1 MSRKQP
7 QEQLS
12 EAEQKY
18 RTLVEQ
24 IPGVVYVSPINDTTK
39 VAYISPQLQQLLGI
53 APEDW
58 NFGFFNSWLDYTHPD
73 DRDRL
78 WQAVNTTIATG
89 EPLRIEYRM
98 IRRDGR
104 IIWIR
109 NQANLV
115 FCGDGQTQLLQGLVF
130 DISDV
135 YDELCLRKQVQ
146 ESEELYRT
154 ILEDQTELIA
164 RGLPE
169 GTFTF
174 VNEAYC
180 RFFGLER
187 DKIIGQHYEPVVF
200 EEDRERVFSLVNSI
214 SLENPVITIENRVVA
229 CQGVRWTQWIVRGIF
244 DDQGAIVELQSV
256 GRDITDRKLVEQALS
271 ENEQKFRAI
280 FNQTIQFMG
289 LLQPNGIV
297 LEVNQTALD
306 FAGINREQVVGK
318 PYWEAKWWTIS
329 LNTQEELKTAIA
341 VAANGESIR
350 YEVDIVGR
358 DHQIITIDFSLR
370 PILDRARRVTL
381 LISEGRDISEYKAA
395 LRERHKA
402 EEALRS
408 SQDFLQKVANTV
420 PHILYL
426 FDLLQGTSIYLN
438 QKSVA
443 ILGYS
448 PEEFCN
454 ADPHWFMNCFHPDDR
469 HLCYNIA
476 NRFVNL
482 NDNEVLSTEYR
493 FRHKNGEWRWLNTRE
508 VVFARDANGTPTQ
521 ILGSVEDISTRKQA
535 EMMLRQQ
542 AEGERLITEVTQ
554 QIRQSLNLEEVL
566 NTTVNSI
573 RQCLG
578 SDSVAIYQLESD
590 GSGNFAA
597 ESVGDDY
604 PQRLELTMHP
614 FSLKQDFSD
623 YYQGLPKV
631 FHNIQESDFSAEVFE
646 FLQLYQVKAAIIVPI
661 LNEEHLWGLLIAHQ
675 CTAPRYWQAFE
686 VNLLRQLASQVAIA
700 IHQSVLY
707 QQVQAANEELQ
718 RLATLDGLTQIANR
732 RRFDQYLE
740 SEWQRLKGEQLSLS
754 LILLDVD
761 FFKLYND
768 TYGHL
773 GGDDCLRQLAS
784 ALKNIVKRPA
794 DLVARYGGEEFAVIL
809 PNTEIQGA
817 IYVAQTIGQ
826 AVRDLAIPHTQ
837 SRVCDRVTVSLG
849 VVSIVPNS
857 EISPPDLINAAD
869 KALYVAKQQGRD
881 RVHAVCV
888 VIPS

>member
-1 MSRKQP
+1 MSRKQTE
-7 QEQLS
+7 EQLS
-12 EAEQKY
+12 EVEQKY

-24 IPGVVYVSPINDTTK
+24 IPGVVYVSPINNTTK

-58 NFGFFNSWLDYTHPD
+58 NFGFFNSWLDYTHPN

-104 IIWIR
+104 IIWVR

-115 FCGDGQTQLLQGLVF
+115 FCADGQTQLLQGLVF

-146 ESEELYRT
+146 ESEARYRT

-164 RGLPE
+164 RGLPD
-169 GTFTF
+169 GTVTF
-174 VNEAYC
+174 VNEAFC
-180 RFFGLER
+180 RFFGLKREE
-187 DKIIGQHYEPVVF
+187 IIAQHYQPVVF

-214 SLENPVITIENRVVA
+214 SLENPVITIENRAIA
-229 CQGVRWTQWIVRGIF
+229 CEGVRWTQWIVQGIF
-244 DDQGAIVELQSV
+244 DEQGMLVELQSV
-256 GRDITDRKLVEQALS
+256 GRDITERKLVEQALS

-297 LEVNQTALD
+297 LEINQTALD
-306 FAGINREQVVGK
+306 FAGINREEVVGK
-318 PYWEAKWWTIS
+318 PFWEAKWWTIS
-329 LNTQEELKTAIA
+329 LNTQEQLKTAIIA
-341 VAANGESIR
+341 AANGESIR
-350 YEVDIVGR
+350 YEVEILGR
-358 DHQIITIDFSLR
+358 DAQAIAIDFSLR
-370 PILDRARRVTL
+370 PILDESGRITL
-381 LISEGRDISEYKAA
+381 LISEGRDITEYQAA
-395 LRERHKA
+395 LQERRKA

-426 FDLLQGTSIYLN
+426 FDLLKGTSVYLN
-438 QKSVA
+438 EKSATV
-443 ILGYS
+443 LGYS

-454 ADPHWFMNCFHPDDR
+454 ADPHWFINCFHPDDR
-469 HLCYNIA
+469 HLCYDIA

-508 VVFARDANGTPTQ
+508 VVFARDANGSPTQ
-521 ILGSVEDISTRKQA
+521 ILGSVEDISTRKEA
-535 EMMLRQQ
+535 EVMLRQQ
-542 AEGERLITEVTQ
+542 AEGERLI
-554 QIRQSLNLEEVL
+554 
-566 NTTVNSI
+566 
-573 RQCLG
+573 
-578 SDSVAIYQLESD
+578 
-590 GSGNFAA
+590 
-597 ESVGDDY
+597 
-604 PQRLELTMHP
+604 
-614 FSLKQDFSD
+614 
-623 YYQGLPKV
+623 
-631 FHNIQESDFSAEVFE
+631 
-646 FLQLYQVKAAIIVPI
+646 
-661 LNEEHLWGLLIAHQ
+661 
-675 CTAPRYWQAFE
+675 
-686 VNLLRQLASQVAIA
+686 
-700 IHQSVLY
+700 
-707 QQVQAANEELQ
+707 NEELQ

-732 RRFDQYLE
+732 RRFDEYLE
-740 SEWQRLKGEQLSLS
+740 SEWQRLKREQLSLS

-794 DLVARYGGEEFAVIL
+794 DLVARYGGEEFTIIL

-817 IYVAQTIGQ
+817 IYVAQTIRQ
-826 AVRDLAIPHTQ
+826 AVRDLAIPHAQ
-837 SRVCDRVTVSLG
+837 SRVCDHVTVSLG

-881 RVHAVCV
+881 QVHAVSV

>member
-7 QEQLS
+7 EEQLS
-12 EAEQKY
+12 EVEQKY

-24 IPGVVYVSPINDTTK
+24 IPGVVYVCPVNNTTK

-58 NFGFFNSWLDYTHPD
+58 NFGFFNSWLDYTHPN

-104 IIWIR
+104 IIWVR

-115 FCGDGQTQLLQGLVF
+115 FCADGQTQLLQGLVF

-146 ESEELYRT
+146 ESEARYRT

-164 RGLPE
+164 RGLPD
-169 GTFTF
+169 GTVTF
-174 VNEAYC
+174 VNEAFC
-180 RFFGLER
+180 RFFGLKREE
-187 DKIIGQHYEPVVF
+187 IIAQHYQPVVF

-214 SLENPVITIENRVVA
+214 SLENPVITIENRAIA
-229 CQGVRWTQWIVRGIF
+229 CEGVRWTQWIVQGIF
-244 DDQGAIVELQSV
+244 DEQGMLVELQSV
-256 GRDITDRKLVEQALS
+256 GRDITERKLVEQALS

-297 LEVNQTALD
+297 LEINQTALD
-306 FAGINREQVVGK
+306 FAGINREEVVGK
-318 PYWEAKWWTIS
+318 PFWEAKWWTIS
-329 LNTQEELKTAIA
+329 LNTQEQLKTAIA
-341 VAANGESIR
+341 SAANGESIR
-350 YEVDIVGR
+350 YEVEILGR
-358 DHQIITIDFSLR
+358 DAQAIAIDFSLR
-370 PILDRARRVTL
+370 PILDESGRITL
-381 LISEGRDISEYKAA
+381 LISEGRDITEYQAA
-395 LRERHKA
+395 LQERRKA

-426 FDLLQGTSIYLN
+426 FDLLKGTSVYLN
-438 QKSVA
+438 EKSATV
-443 ILGYS
+443 LGYS

-454 ADPHWFMNCFHPDDR
+454 ADPHWFINCFHPDDR
-469 HLCYNIA
+469 HLCYDIA

-508 VVFARDANGTPTQ
+508 VVFARDANGSPTQ
-521 ILGSVEDISTRKQA
+521 ILGSVEDINTRKEA
-535 EMMLRQQ
+535 EVMLRQQ
-542 AEGERLITEVTQ
+542 AEGERLI
-554 QIRQSLNLEEVL
+554 
-566 NTTVNSI
+566 
-573 RQCLG
+573 
-578 SDSVAIYQLESD
+578 
-590 GSGNFAA
+590 
-597 ESVGDDY
+597 
-604 PQRLELTMHP
+604 
-614 FSLKQDFSD
+614 
-623 YYQGLPKV
+623 
-631 FHNIQESDFSAEVFE
+631 
-646 FLQLYQVKAAIIVPI
+646 
-661 LNEEHLWGLLIAHQ
+661 
-675 CTAPRYWQAFE
+675 
-686 VNLLRQLASQVAIA
+686 
-700 IHQSVLY
+700 
-707 QQVQAANEELQ
+707 NEELQ

-732 RRFDQYLE
+732 RRFDEYLE
-740 SEWQRLKGEQLSLS
+740 SEWQRLKREQLSLS

-794 DLVARYGGEEFAVIL
+794 DLVARYGGEEFTIIL

-817 IYVAQTIGQ
+817 IYVAQTIRQ
-826 AVRDLAIPHTQ
+826 AVCDLAIPHTQ

-881 RVHAVCV
+881 QVHAVSV

>member
-1 MSRKQP
+1 MSRKRA
-7 QEQLS
+7 QEKLS

-24 IPGVVYVSPINDTTK
+24 IPGVVYISPINTTVK
-39 VAYISPQLQQLLGI
+39 KAYISPQLQQLLGI
-53 APEDW
+53 VPEDW
-58 NFGFFNSWLDYTHPD
+58 NPDFLNSWLDYTHPD
-73 DRDRL
+73 DHDRF
-78 WQAVNTTIATG
+78 WQAVNATIATG
-89 EPLRIEYRM
+89 EPLSIEYRM

-104 IIWIR
+104 IIWVR

-115 FCGDGQTQLLQGLVF
+115 LDADGQTQVLQGLLF
-130 DISDV
+130 DISA
-135 YDELCLRKQVQ
+135 RKQVEAALQ
-146 ESEELYRT
+146 ESEARSRA

-164 RGLPE
+164 RGLPD

-187 DKIIGQHYEPVVF
+187 DKIIGQHYKPVVF
-200 EEDRERVFSLVNSI
+200 EEDQERVFSLVNSI
-214 SLENPVITIENRVVA
+214 SLENPVITIENRAVA
-229 CQGVRWTQWIVRGIF
+229 CQGVRWTQWIIRGIF
-244 DDQGAIVELQSV
+244 DDQGTIVELQSV
-256 GRDITDRKLVEQALS
+256 GRDITDRKRVEQALS

-280 FNQTIQFMG
+280 FNQTIQFIG
-289 LLQPNGIV
+289 LLEPNGIV
-297 LEVNQTALD
+297 LEANQTALD
-306 FAGINREQVVGK
+306 FAGISREEVVGK
-318 PYWEAKWWTIS
+318 PFWEAKWWTIS
-329 LNTQEELKTAIA
+329 LETQEQLKTAIA
-341 VAANGESIR
+341 AVANGQPIR
-350 YEVDIVGR
+350 YEVDVLGR

-370 PILDRARRVTL
+370 PILDEAGRVTL
-381 LISEGRDISEYKAA
+381 LISEGRDISEYQAA

-426 FDLLQGTSIYLN
+426 FDLLKGTSIYLN
-438 QKSVA
+438 EKSVTV
-443 ILGYS
+443 LGYS
-448 PEEFCN
+448 PEEICQ
-454 ADPHWFMNCFHPDDR
+454 ADPQWFINCFHPDDR
-469 HLCYNIA
+469 HLCYDIPS
-476 NRFVNL
+476 RFVNL
-482 NDNEVLSTEYR
+482 QDNEVLSTEYR
-493 FRHKNGEWRWLNTRE
+493 FRHKNGDWRWLNTRE
-508 VVFARDANGTPTQ
+508 VVFARDANGSPTQ
-521 ILGSVEDISTRKQA
+521 ILGSVEDINTRKQA
-535 EMMLRQQ
+535 EAMLRQQ
-542 AEGERLITEVTQ
+542 AEGERLITQVTQ

-578 SDSVAIYQLESD
+578 SDSVAIYQLEPD

-597 ESVGDDY
+597 ESLADDY

-614 FSLKQDFSD
+614 FSLNQDFSD

-631 FHNIQESDFSAEVFE
+631 FHDIQESDFSADLFE
-646 FLQLYQVKAAIIVPI
+646 LLQLYQIKAAIITPI
-661 LNEEHLWGLLIAHQ
+661 LNGEHLWGLLIAHQ
-675 CTAPRYWQAFE
+675 CAAPRYWQAFE
-686 VNLLRQLASQVAIA
+686 VNLLQQLASQVAIA

-707 QQVQAANEELQ
+707 QQVQAANEELH

-732 RRFDQYLE
+732 RRFDEYLE
-740 SEWQRLKGEQLSLS
+740 TEWQRLKREQVPLS
-754 LILLDVD
+754 LILFDVD

-768 TYGHL
+768 SYGHL
-773 GGDDCLRQLAS
+773 AGDDCLRQLAS

-817 IYVAQTIGQ
+817 IHLAQTIRQ
-826 AVRDLAIPHTQ
+826 AVCDLAIPHTQ

-849 VVSIVPNS
+849 VVSIVPNC

-869 KALYVAKQQGRD
+869 KALYIAKQQGRD
-881 RVHAVCV
+881 QVHAVCV
-888 VIPS
+888 VTPS

>member
-1 MSRKQP
+1 MSRKQA
-7 QEQLS
+7 QEKIF
-12 EAEQKY
+12 EAEQNY

-24 IPGVVYVSPINDTTK
+24 IPGVVYISPINNTIK
-39 VAYISPQLQQLLGI
+39 EAYISPQLQQLLGI
-53 APEDW
+53 APQDW
-58 NFGFFNSWLDYTHPD
+58 NHGFLNSWLDYTHPD
-73 DRDRL
+73 DRNRYC
-78 WQAVNTTIATG
+78 QAVNATIATG

-98 IRRDGR
+98 IRCDGR
-104 IIWIR
+104 IIWVR

-115 FCGDGQTQLLQGLVF
+115 LDADGQTQVLQGLVL
-130 DISDV
+130 DISA
-135 YDELCLRKQVQ
+135 RKQVEVALQ
-146 ESEELYRT
+146 ESEARSRA

-164 RGLPE
+164 RGLPD

-187 DKIIGQHYEPVVF
+187 DKIIGQHYKPVVF
-200 EEDRERVFSLVNSI
+200 EEDQERVFSLVNSI
-214 SLENPVITIENRVVA
+214 SLENPVITIENRAVA
-229 CQGVRWTQWIVRGIF
+229 CQGVRWTQWIIRGIF

-256 GRDITDRKLVEQALS
+256 GRDITDRKRVEQALS

-280 FNQTIQFMG
+280 FNQTIQFIG
-289 LLQPNGIV
+289 LLEPNGIV
-297 LEVNQTALD
+297 LEANQTALD
-306 FAGINREQVVGK
+306 FAGITREEVVGK
-318 PYWEAKWWTIS
+318 PFWEAKWWTIS
-329 LNTQEELKTAIA
+329 LETQEQLKTAIA
-341 VAANGESIR
+341 AAANGKSIR
-350 YEVDIVGR
+350 YEVDILGR

-370 PILDRARRVTL
+370 PILDETGSVTL

-426 FDLLQGTSIYLN
+426 FDLSKGTSIYLN
-438 QKSVA
+438 EKSVTV
-443 ILGYS
+443 LGYS
-448 PEEFCN
+448 PEEFCQ
-454 ADPHWFMNCFHPDDR
+454 ADPQWFINCFHPDDQ
-469 HLCYNIA
+469 HLCYDIPS
-476 NRFVNL
+476 RFVNL
-482 NDNEVLSTEYR
+482 EDNEVLSTEYR

-508 VVFARDANGTPTQ
+508 VVFARDADGTPTQ

-535 EMMLRQQ
+535 EAMLRQQ

-578 SDSVAIYQLESD
+578 SDSVAIYQLEAD

-597 ESVGDDY
+597 ESVVDGY

-614 FSLKQDFSD
+614 FSLKQDFSN

-631 FHNIQESDFSAEVFE
+631 FHDIQESDFSADLFKV
-646 FLQLYQVKAAIIVPI
+646 LQLYQIKAAIIVPI
-661 LNEEHLWGLLIAHQ
+661 LNGEHLWGLLIAHQ
-675 CTAPRYWQAFE
+675 CAAPRYWQAFE
-686 VNLLRQLASQVAIA
+686 VNLLQQLASQVAIA

-707 QQVQAANEELQ
+707 QQLQAANEELQ
-718 RLATLDGLTQIANR
+718 RLATLDGLTQIGNR
-732 RRFDQYLE
+732 RRFDQYLDA
-740 SEWQRLKGEQLSLS
+740 EWQRLKRDQVPLS

-773 GGDDCLRQLAS
+773 AGDDCLRQLAS
-784 ALKNIVKRPA
+784 TFKSIVKRPA

-817 IYVAQTIGQ
+817 VYMAQTIRQ
-826 AVRDLAIPHTQ
+826 AVRNLAIPHAQ
-837 SRVCDRVTVSLG
+837 SSVCDRVTVSLG

-857 EISPPDLINAAD
+857 EISPQDLINAAD
-869 KALYVAKQQGRD
+869 KALYIAKQQGRD
-881 RVHAVCV
+881 QVHAVGV
-888 VIPS
+888 VSSS

>member
-1 MSRKQP
+1 MSRKRA
-7 QEQLS
+7 QEKLS

-24 IPGVVYVSPINDTTK
+24 IPGVVYISPINTTVK
-39 VAYISPQLQQLLGI
+39 KAYISPQLQQLLGI

-58 NFGFFNSWLDYTHPD
+58 NPDFLNSWLDYTHPD
-73 DRDRL
+73 DRDRYC
-78 WQAVNTTIATG
+78 QAVNATIATG
-89 EPLRIEYRM
+89 EPLSIEYRM
-98 IRRDGR
+98 IRPDGR
-104 IIWIR
+104 IIWVR

-115 FCGDGQTQLLQGLVF
+115 LDADEQTQVLQGLLF
-130 DISDV
+130 DISA
-135 YDELCLRKQVQ
+135 RKQVEAALQ
-146 ESEELYRT
+146 ESEARSRA

-164 RGLPE
+164 RGLPD

-187 DKIIGQHYEPVVF
+187 DKIIGQHYKPVVF
-200 EEDRERVFSLVNSI
+200 EEDQERVFSLVNSI
-214 SLENPVITIENRVVA
+214 SLENPVITIENRAVA
-229 CQGVRWTQWIVRGIF
+229 CEGVRWTQWIVRGIF

-256 GRDITDRKLVEQALS
+256 GRDITDRKRVEQALS

-280 FNQTIQFMG
+280 FNQTIQFIG
-289 LLQPNGIV
+289 LLEPNGIV
-297 LEVNQTALD
+297 LEANQTALD
-306 FAGINREQVVGK
+306 FAGISREEVVGK
-318 PYWEAKWWTIS
+318 PFWEAKWWTIS
-329 LNTQEELKTAIA
+329 SETQEKLKTAIA
-341 VAANGESIR
+341 SAANGESIR
-350 YEVDIVGR
+350 YEVDVLGR
-358 DHQIITIDFSLR
+358 DHHVITIDFSLR
-370 PILDRARRVTL
+370 PILDETRRVTL

-426 FDLLQGTSIYLN
+426 FDLLKGTSIYLN
-438 QKSVA
+438 EKSVTV
-443 ILGYS
+443 LGYS
-448 PEEFCN
+448 PEEICQ
-454 ADPHWFMNCFHPDDR
+454 ADPQWFMNCFHPDDR
-469 HLCYNIA
+469 HLCYDIPS
-476 NRFVNL
+476 RFVNL
-482 NDNEVLSTEYR
+482 QDNEVLSTEYR
-493 FRHKNGEWRWLNTRE
+493 FRHKNGDWRWLNTRE
-508 VVFARDANGTPTQ
+508 VVFARDTNGTPTQ
-521 ILGSVEDISTRKQA
+521 ILGSVEDINTRKQA
-535 EMMLRQQ
+535 EAMLRQQ
-542 AEGERLITEVTQ
+542 AEGERLITKVTQ

-597 ESVGDDY
+597 ESLGDDY
-604 PQRLELTMHP
+604 PKRLELTMHP

-623 YYQGLPKV
+623 YYQGLPKI
-631 FHNIQESDFSAEVFE
+631 FHDIQESDFSADLFE
-646 FLQLYQVKAAIIVPI
+646 LLKLYRIKAAIIVPI
-661 LNEEHLWGLLIAHQ
+661 LNGEHLWGLLIAHQ
-675 CTAPRYWQAFE
+675 CAAPRYWQAFE
-686 VNLLRQLASQVAIA
+686 VNLLQQLASQVAIA

-732 RRFDQYLE
+732 RRFDEYLE
-740 SEWQRLKGEQLSLS
+740 DEWRRLKREQVPLS

-773 GGDDCLRQLAS
+773 AGDDCLRQLAN

-794 DLVARYGGEEFAVIL
+794 DLIARYGGEEFAVIL

-817 IYVAQTIGQ
+817 IYVAQNIRQ
-826 AVRDLAIPHTQ
+826 AIRNLAIAHAQ
-837 SRVCDRVTVSLG
+837 SSMCDRVTVSLG
-849 VVSIVPNS
+849 VVSIVPNC

-869 KALYVAKQQGRD
+869 KALYIAKQQGRD
-881 RVHAVCV
+881 QVHAVCV
-888 VIPS
+888 VTPS

>member
-1 MSRKQP
+1 MSRKQA

-39 VAYISPQLQQLLGI
+39 EAYISPQLQQLLGI

-58 NFGFFNSWLDYTHPD
+58 NSGFFKSWLDFTHPD
-73 DRDRL
+73 DRDRF
-78 WQAVNTTIATG
+78 WQAVNTTIDTG
-89 EPLRIEYRM
+89 EPLSVEYRM

-104 IIWIR
+104 TIWVR

-115 FCGDGQTQLLQGLVF
+115 LCADGETQVLQGLVF
-130 DISDV
+130 DIS
-135 YDELCLRKQVQ
+135 ERKQLEASLQ
-146 ESEELYRT
+146 ASEARYRA

-164 RGLPE
+164 RCLPD
-169 GTFTF
+169 GTFTY
-174 VNEAYC
+174 VNEAFC
-180 RFFGLER
+180 RFFGLKQEE
-187 DKIIGQHYEPVVF
+187 IIAQHYEPIVF

-214 SLENPVITIENRVVA
+214 SLENPMTTLENRVIT
-229 CQGVRWTQWIVRGIF
+229 CQGIRWTQWIVRGIF
-244 DDQGAIVELQSV
+244 DDQGTIVELQSV
-256 GRDITDRKLVEQALS
+256 GRDVTDLKLVEQALS

-280 FNQTIQFMG
+280 FNQTIQFIG
-289 LLQPNGIV
+289 LLQPDGIV
-297 LEVNQTALD
+297 LEANQTALD
-306 FAGINREQVVGK
+306 FAGIDREEVVGK
-318 PYWEAKWWTIS
+318 LFWEAKWWINS
-329 LNTQEELKTAIA
+329 PNTQAQLKAAIA
-341 VAANGESIR
+341 SAANGESIR
-350 YEVDIVGR
+350 YEVEVLGR
-358 DHQIITIDFSLR
+358 DQEAIAIDFSVR
-370 PILDRARRVTL
+370 PILDETGRVTL
-381 LISEGRDISEYKAA
+381 LISEGRDITEYQAA
-395 LRERHKA
+395 LHERYKA

-408 SQDFLQKVANTV
+408 SQDFLQKVANSV

-426 FDLLQGTSIYLN
+426 FDLLKGTSVYLN
-438 QKSVA
+438 EKSVTV
-443 ILGYS
+443 LGYS

-454 ADPHWFMNCFHPDDR
+454 ADPQWFINCFHPDDQ
-469 HLCYNIA
+469 HLCHNLST
-476 NRFVNL
+476 RFVHL
-482 NDNEVLSTEYR
+482 QDHEVLSTEYR

-508 VVFARDANGTPTQ
+508 VVFTRDANGTPTQ
-521 ILGSVEDISTRKQA
+521 ILGSVEDISTRKEA
-535 EMMLRQQ
+535 EVMLRQQ

-590 GSGNFAA
+590 GSGHFAA
-597 ESVGDDY
+597 ESVRDDY

-614 FSLKQDFSD
+614 FSLNRNFSD

-631 FHNIQESDFSAEVFE
+631 FHEIQESDFSANLFE
-646 FLQLYQVKAAIIVPI
+646 LLQLYQIKAAIIVPI
-661 LNEEHLWGLLIAHQ
+661 LNGDHLWGLLIVHQ
-675 CTAPRYWQAFE
+675 CVAPRYWQEFE
-686 VNLLRQLASQVAIA
+686 VNLLQQLASQVAIA

-732 RRFDQYLE
+732 RRFDEYLE
-740 SEWQRLKGEQLSLS
+740 AEWHRLKREQVSLS
-754 LILLDVD
+754 LILFDVD

-773 GGDDCLRQLAS
+773 AGDDCLRQLAS

-809 PNTEIQGA
+809 PNTNIQGA
-817 IYVAQTIGQ
+817 ICVAQIIGQ
-826 AVRDLAIPHTQ
+826 AIRDLDIPHAQ

-869 KALYVAKQQGRD
+869 KALYIAKQQGRD
-881 RVHAVCV
+881 RFHAVSV
-888 VIPS
+888 VTPS

>member
-53 APEDW
+53 APEDS
-58 NFGFFNSWLDYTHPD
+58 NFGFFNSWLDYTHPE

-104 IIWIR
+104 IIWVR

-115 FCGDGQTQLLQGLVF
+115 LCADGQTQLLQGLVF

-146 ESEELYRT
+146 ESEARYRT

-164 RGLPE
+164 RGSPD
-169 GTFTF
+169 GTVTF
-174 VNEAYC
+174 VNEAFC
-180 RFFGLER
+180 RFFGLKREE
-187 DKIIGQHYEPVVF
+187 IIAQHYQPVVF

-214 SLENPVITIENRVVA
+214 SLENPVITIENRAIA
-229 CQGVRWTQWIVRGIF
+229 CEGVRWTQWIVQGIF
-244 DDQGAIVELQSV
+244 DEQGMLVELQSV

-297 LEVNQTALD
+297 LEINQTALD
-306 FAGINREQVVGK
+306 FTGINREEVVGK
-318 PYWEAKWWTIS
+318 PFWEAKWWTIS
-329 LNTQEELKTAIA
+329 LNTQEQLKTAIA
-341 VAANGESIR
+341 AAANGESIR
-350 YEVDIVGR
+350 YEVEILGR
-358 DHQIITIDFSLR
+358 DAQAIAIDFSLR
-370 PILDRARRVTL
+370 PILDETGRIAL
-381 LISEGRDISEYKAA
+381 LISEGRDITEYQAA
-395 LRERHKA
+395 LQERRKA

-426 FDLLQGTSIYLN
+426 FDLLKGTSVYLN
-438 QKSVA
+438 EKSATV
-443 ILGYS
+443 LGYS
-448 PEEFCN
+448 PKEFCN
-454 ADPHWFMNCFHPDDR
+454 ADPHWFINCFHPDDR
-469 HLCYNIA
+469 HLCYDIA

-508 VVFARDANGTPTQ
+508 VVFARDANGSPTQ
-521 ILGSVEDISTRKQA
+521 ILGSVEDINTRKEA
-535 EMMLRQQ
+535 EVMLRQQ
-542 AEGERLITEVTQ
+542 AEGERLI
-554 QIRQSLNLEEVL
+554 
-566 NTTVNSI
+566 
-573 RQCLG
+573 
-578 SDSVAIYQLESD
+578 
-590 GSGNFAA
+590 
-597 ESVGDDY
+597 
-604 PQRLELTMHP
+604 
-614 FSLKQDFSD
+614 
-623 YYQGLPKV
+623 
-631 FHNIQESDFSAEVFE
+631 
-646 FLQLYQVKAAIIVPI
+646 
-661 LNEEHLWGLLIAHQ
+661 
-675 CTAPRYWQAFE
+675 
-686 VNLLRQLASQVAIA
+686 
-700 IHQSVLY
+700 
-707 QQVQAANEELQ
+707 NEELQ

-732 RRFDQYLE
+732 RRFDEYLE
-740 SEWQRLKGEQLSLS
+740 SEWQRLKREQLSLS

-794 DLVARYGGEEFAVIL
+794 DLVARYGGEEFTIIL

-817 IYVAQTIGQ
+817 IYVAQTIRQ
-826 AVRDLAIPHTQ
+826 AVRDLAIPHAQ

-881 RVHAVCV
+881 RVHAVSV

>member
-39 VAYISPQLQQLLGI
+39 EAYISPQLQQLLGI

-58 NFGFFNSWLDYTHPD
+58 NFGFFNSWLDYTHPE
-73 DRDRL
+73 DRDRV
-78 WQAVNTTIATG
+78 WQAVNTTIDTG
-89 EPLRIEYRM
+89 EPFSVEYRM

-104 IIWIR
+104 IIWVR
-109 NQANLV
+109 DQANLV
-115 FCGDGQTQLLQGLVF
+115 LGIDGETQVLQGLVF
-130 DISDV
+130 DISD
-135 YDELCLRKQVQ
+135 RKQAEAALQ
-146 ESEELYRT
+146 ESEARSRA

-164 RGLPE
+164 RGLPD

-187 DKIIGQHYEPVVF
+187 DKIIGQHYKPVVF
-200 EEDRERVFSLVNSI
+200 EEDQERVFSLVNSI

-244 DDQGAIVELQSV
+244 DDRGAIVELQSV

-306 FAGINREQVVGK
+306 FAGINREEVVGK
-318 PYWEAKWWTIS
+318 PFWEAKWWTIS
-329 LNTQEELKTAIA
+329 LNTQEQLKTAIA
-341 VAANGESIR
+341 SAANGESIR
-350 YEVDIVGR
+350 YEIDIVGR
-358 DHQIITIDFSLR
+358 DGQAIAIDFSLR
-370 PILDRARRVTL
+370 PILDETGRVTL
-381 LISEGRDISEYKAA
+381 LISEGRDITGYKVA
-395 LRERHKA
+395 LQERHKA

-426 FDLLQGTSIYLN
+426 FDLLKGTSVYLN
-438 QKSVA
+438 EKSVT

-454 ADPHWFMNCFHPDDR
+454 ADPQWFMNCFHPDDQ
-469 HLCYNIA
+469 HLCNDIP

-482 NDNEVLSTEYR
+482 KDNEVLSTEYR

-521 ILGSVEDISTRKQA
+521 ILGSVEDINTRKEA
-535 EMMLRQQ
+535 EVMLRQQ

-597 ESVGDDY
+597 ESLSDNY

-614 FSLKQDFSD
+614 FSLNQDFSY

-631 FHNIQESDFSAEVFE
+631 FHDIQECDFSADLFE
-646 FLQLYQVKAAIIVPI
+646 LLQLYQIKAAVIVPI
-661 LNEEHLWGLLIAHQ
+661 LNGEHLWGLLIVHQ
-675 CTAPRYWQAFE
+675 YAAPRYWQAFE
-686 VNLLRQLASQVAIA
+686 VNLLQQLASQVAIA

-740 SEWQRLKGEQLSLS
+740 AEWQRLKREQLSLS

-794 DLVARYGGEEFAVIL
+794 DLVARYGGEEFAIIL

-826 AVRDLAIPHTQ
+826 AVRDLAIPHAQ
-837 SRVCDRVTVSLG
+837 SRVSDRVTVSLG

-857 EISPPDLINAAD
+857 EISPSDLINAAD

-881 RVHAVCV
+881 RVHAVSV

>member
-1 MSRKQP
+1 MSRKQA
-7 QEQLS
+7 QEKLS

-24 IPGVVYVSPINDTTK
+24 IPGVVYISPINTTAK

-53 APEDW
+53 SPENW
-58 NFGFFNSWLDYTHPD
+58 NPDFLNSWLDYTHPD
-73 DRDRL
+73 DRDRYC
-78 WQAVNTTIATG
+78 QAVNATIANG
-89 EPLRIEYRM
+89 EPLSIEYRM

-104 IIWIR
+104 IIWVR

-115 FCGDGQTQLLQGLVF
+115 LDADGQTQLLQGLLF
-130 DISDV
+130 DISA
-135 YDELCLRKQVQ
+135 RKQVEAALQ
-146 ESEELYRT
+146 ESEARSRA

-164 RGLPE
+164 RGLPD

-187 DKIIGQHYEPVVF
+187 DKIIGQHYKPVVF
-200 EEDRERVFSLVNSI
+200 EEDQERVFSLVNSI

-229 CQGVRWTQWIVRGIF
+229 CQGVRWTQWIIRGIF
-244 DDQGAIVELQSV
+244 DDQGTIVELQSV
-256 GRDITDRKLVEQALS
+256 GRDITDRKQVEQALS

-280 FNQTIQFMG
+280 FNQTIQFIG
-289 LLQPNGIV
+289 LLEPNGIV
-297 LEVNQTALD
+297 LEANQTALD
-306 FAGINREQVVGK
+306 FAGISREEVVGK
-318 PYWEAKWWTIS
+318 PFWEAKWWTIS
-329 LNTQEELKTAIA
+329 SETQEQLKTAIA
-341 VAANGESIR
+341 SAANGESIR
-350 YEVDIVGR
+350 YEVDVLGR
-358 DHQIITIDFSLR
+358 DYQIITIDFSLR
-370 PILDRARRVTL
+370 PILDEAGRLTL
-381 LISEGRDISEYKAA
+381 LISEGRDISEYQAA

-426 FDLLQGTSIYLN
+426 FDLLKGTSIYLN
-438 QKSVA
+438 EKSVTV
-443 ILGYS
+443 LGYS
-448 PEEFCN
+448 PEEICQ
-454 ADPHWFMNCFHPDDR
+454 ADPQWFINCFHPDDR
-469 HLCYNIA
+469 HLCYDVPS
-476 NRFVNL
+476 RFVNL
-482 NDNEVLSTEYR
+482 QDNEVLSTEYR
-493 FRHKNGEWRWLNTRE
+493 FRHKNGDWRWLNTRE
-508 VVFARDANGTPTQ
+508 VVFARDANGSPTQ
-521 ILGSVEDISTRKQA
+521 ILGSVEDINTRKQA
-535 EMMLRQQ
+535 EAMLRQQ

-554 QIRQSLNLEEVL
+554 QIRQSLDLEEVL

-597 ESVGDDY
+597 ESLGDDY

-614 FSLKQDFSD
+614 FSLNRDFSD

-631 FHNIQESDFSAEVFE
+631 FHDIQESDFSADLFKL
-646 FLQLYQVKAAIIVPI
+646 LQLYQIKAAIIVPI
-661 LNEEHLWGLLIAHQ
+661 LNGEHLWGLLIAHQ
-675 CTAPRYWQAFE
+675 CAAPRYWQAFE
-686 VNLLRQLASQVAIA
+686 VNLLQQLASQVAIA

-732 RRFDQYLE
+732 RRFDEYLE
-740 SEWQRLKGEQLSLS
+740 GEWQRLKREQLALS
-754 LILLDVD
+754 LILFDVD

-773 GGDDCLRQLAS
+773 AGDDCLRQLAS

-817 IYVAQTIGQ
+817 IYLAETIRQ
-826 AVRDLAIPHTQ
+826 AVRDLAIPHAQ
-837 SRVCDRVTVSLG
+837 SRVCDRITVSLG
-849 VVSIVPNS
+849 VVSIVPNC

-881 RVHAVCV
+881 QVHAVCDV
-888 VIPS
+888 TPS

>member
-1 MSRKQP
+1 MSRKQA
-7 QEQLS
+7 QEKLS

-24 IPGVVYVSPINDTTK
+24 IPGVVYISPINTTAK

-53 APEDW
+53 SPENW
-58 NFGFFNSWLDYTHPD
+58 NPDFLNSWLDYTHPD
-73 DRDRL
+73 DRDRYC
-78 WQAVNTTIATG
+78 QAVNATIANG
-89 EPLRIEYRM
+89 EPLSIEYRM

-104 IIWIR
+104 IIWVR

-115 FCGDGQTQLLQGLVF
+115 LDADGQTQLLQGLLF
-130 DISDV
+130 DISA
-135 YDELCLRKQVQ
+135 RKQVEAALQ
-146 ESEELYRT
+146 ESEARSRA

-164 RGLPE
+164 RGLPD

-187 DKIIGQHYEPVVF
+187 DKIIGQHYKPVVF
-200 EEDRERVFSLVNSI
+200 EEDQERVFSLVNSI

-229 CQGVRWTQWIVRGIF
+229 CQGVRWTQWIIRGIF
-244 DDQGAIVELQSV
+244 DDQGTIVELQSV
-256 GRDITDRKLVEQALS
+256 GRDITDRKRVEQALS

-280 FNQTIQFMG
+280 FNQTIQFIG
-289 LLQPNGIV
+289 LLEPNGIV
-297 LEVNQTALD
+297 LEANQTALD
-306 FAGINREQVVGK
+306 FAGISREEVVGK
-318 PYWEAKWWTIS
+318 PFWEAKWWTIS
-329 LNTQEELKTAIA
+329 SETQEQLKTAIA
-341 VAANGESIR
+341 SAANGESIR
-350 YEVDIVGR
+350 YEVDVLGR
-358 DHQIITIDFSLR
+358 DYQIITIDFSLR
-370 PILDRARRVTL
+370 PILDEAGRLTL
-381 LISEGRDISEYKAA
+381 LISEGRDISEYQAA

-426 FDLLQGTSIYLN
+426 FDLLKGTSIYLN
-438 QKSVA
+438 EKSVTV
-443 ILGYS
+443 LGYS
-448 PEEFCN
+448 PEEICQ
-454 ADPHWFMNCFHPDDR
+454 ADPQWFINCFHPDDR
-469 HLCYNIA
+469 HLCYDVPS
-476 NRFVNL
+476 RFVNL
-482 NDNEVLSTEYR
+482 QDNEVLSTEYR
-493 FRHKNGEWRWLNTRE
+493 FRHKNGDWRWLNTRE
-508 VVFARDANGTPTQ
+508 VVFARDANGSPTQ
-521 ILGSVEDISTRKQA
+521 ILGSVEDINTRKQA
-535 EMMLRQQ
+535 EAILRQQ

-597 ESVGDDY
+597 ESLGDDY

-614 FSLKQDFSD
+614 FSLNRDFSD

-631 FHNIQESDFSAEVFE
+631 FHDIQESDFSADLFKL
-646 FLQLYQVKAAIIVPI
+646 LQLYQIKAAIIVPI
-661 LNEEHLWGLLIAHQ
+661 LNGEHLWGLLIAHQ
-675 CTAPRYWQAFE
+675 CAAPRYWQAFE
-686 VNLLRQLASQVAIA
+686 VNLLQQLASQVAIA

-707 QQVQAANEELQ
+707 QQVQAANEELH

-732 RRFDQYLE
+732 RRFDEYLE
-740 SEWQRLKGEQLSLS
+740 GEWQRLKREQLALS
-754 LILLDVD
+754 LILFDVD

-773 GGDDCLRQLAS
+773 AGDDCLRQLAS

-817 IYVAQTIGQ
+817 IYLAETIRQ
-826 AVRDLAIPHTQ
+826 AVRDLAIPHAQ
-837 SRVCDRVTVSLG
+837 SRVCDRITVSLG
-849 VVSIVPNS
+849 VVSIVPNC

-881 RVHAVCV
+881 QVHAVCDV
-888 VIPS
+888 TPS

>member
-1 MSRKQP
+1 MSRKQTE
-7 QEQLS
+7 EQLS
-12 EAEQKY
+12 EVEQKY

-24 IPGVVYVSPINDTTK
+24 IPGVVYVSPINNTTK

-58 NFGFFNSWLDYTHPD
+58 NFGFFNSWLDYTHPS

-104 IIWIR
+104 IIWVR

-115 FCGDGQTQLLQGLVF
+115 FCADGQTQLLQGLVF

-146 ESEELYRT
+146 ESEARYRT

-164 RGLPE
+164 RGLPD

-214 SLENPVITIENRVVA
+214 SLENPVITIENRAIA
-229 CQGVRWTQWIVRGIF
+229 CEGVRWTQWIVQGIF
-244 DDQGAIVELQSV
+244 DEQGMLVELQSV
-256 GRDITDRKLVEQALS
+256 GRDITERKLVEQALS

-297 LEVNQTALD
+297 LEINQTALD
-306 FAGINREQVVGK
+306 FAGINREEVVGK
-318 PYWEAKWWTIS
+318 PFWEVKWWTIS
-329 LNTQEELKTAIA
+329 LNTQEQLKTAIA
-341 VAANGESIR
+341 AAANGESIR
-350 YEVDIVGR
+350 YEVEILGR
-358 DHQIITIDFSLR
+358 DAQAIAIDFSLR
-370 PILDRARRVTL
+370 PILDESRRITL
-381 LISEGRDISEYKAA
+381 LISEGRDITEYQAA
-395 LRERHKA
+395 LQERRKA

-426 FDLLQGTSIYLN
+426 FDLLKGTSVYLN
-438 QKSVA
+438 EKSATV
-443 ILGYS
+443 LGYS

-454 ADPHWFMNCFHPDDR
+454 ADPHWFINCFHPDDR
-469 HLCYNIA
+469 HLCYDIA

-508 VVFARDANGTPTQ
+508 VVFARDANGSPTQ
-521 ILGSVEDISTRKQA
+521 ILGSVEDISTRKEA
-535 EMMLRQQ
+535 EVMLRQQ
-542 AEGERLITEVTQ
+542 AEGERLI
-554 QIRQSLNLEEVL
+554 
-566 NTTVNSI
+566 
-573 RQCLG
+573 
-578 SDSVAIYQLESD
+578 
-590 GSGNFAA
+590 
-597 ESVGDDY
+597 
-604 PQRLELTMHP
+604 
-614 FSLKQDFSD
+614 
-623 YYQGLPKV
+623 
-631 FHNIQESDFSAEVFE
+631 
-646 FLQLYQVKAAIIVPI
+646 
-661 LNEEHLWGLLIAHQ
+661 
-675 CTAPRYWQAFE
+675 
-686 VNLLRQLASQVAIA
+686 
-700 IHQSVLY
+700 
-707 QQVQAANEELQ
+707 NEELQ

-732 RRFDQYLE
+732 RRFDEYLE
-740 SEWQRLKGEQLSLS
+740 SEWQRLKREQLSLS

-794 DLVARYGGEEFAVIL
+794 DLVARYGGEEFTIIL

-817 IYVAQTIGQ
+817 IYVAQTIRQ
-826 AVRDLAIPHTQ
+826 AVRDLAIPHAQ

-881 RVHAVCV
+881 QVHAVSV

>member
-1 MSRKQP
+1 MSGNQAE
-7 QEQLS
+7 EQLS
-12 EAEQKY
+12 EVEQKY

-24 IPGVVYVSPINDTTK
+24 IPGVIYISPINTTAK

-58 NFGFFNSWLDYTHPD
+58 NPGFLNSWSDYTHPD

-89 EPLRIEYRM
+89 EPLSVEYRM
-98 IRRDGR
+98 IRGDGKT
-104 IIWIR
+104 IWVR

-115 FCGDGQTQLLQGLVF
+115 LCADGQTQLLQGLVF
-130 DISDV
+130 DIS
-135 YDELCLRKQVQ
+135 ELKQAEAVLQ
-146 ESEELYRT
+146 ESEARSRA

-164 RGLPE
+164 RGLPD
-169 GTFTF
+169 GTVTF
-174 VNEAYC
+174 VNEAFC
-180 RFFGLER
+180 RFFGLKREE
-187 DKIIGQHYEPVVF
+187 IIAQHYEPVVF

-214 SLENPVITIENRVVA
+214 SLENPVISIENRAIA
-229 CQGVRWTQWIVRGIF
+229 CEGVRWTQWIIRGIF
-244 DDQGAIVELQSV
+244 DDEGTIVELQSV
-256 GRDITDRKLVEQALS
+256 GRDITHHKRVEQALS

-297 LEVNQTALD
+297 LEANQTALD
-306 FAGINREQVVGK
+306 FAGINREEVVGK
-318 PYWEAKWWTIS
+318 PFWEAKWWTIS
-329 LNTQEELKTAIA
+329 LNTQEQLKTAIA
-341 VAANGESIR
+341 AAANGESIR
-350 YEVDIVGR
+350 YEVDLLGR
-358 DHQIITIDFSLR
+358 DHQAITIDFSLR
-370 PILDRARRVTL
+370 PILDETGRINL
-381 LISEGRDISEYKAA
+381 LISEGRDITEYQTA
-395 LRERHKA
+395 LHERHKA
-402 EEALRS
+402 EEGLRS

-426 FDLLQGTSIYLN
+426 FDLLQGTSVYLN
-438 QKSVA
+438 EKSVT

-448 PEEFCN
+448 PEEFCH
-454 ADPHWFMNCFHPDDR
+454 ADPQWLINCFHPDDQY
-469 HLCYNIA
+469 LCYNLPS
-476 NRFVNL
+476 RFVNL
-482 NDNEVLSTEYR
+482 SDNEVLSTEYR

-508 VVFARDANGTPTQ
+508 VVFARDPNGTPTQ

-535 EMMLRQQ
+535 EGMLRQQ

-590 GSGNFAA
+590 GSGNLAA
-597 ESVGDDY
+597 ASVGDGY
-604 PQRLELTMHP
+604 PQRLEQTMHP
-614 FSLKQDFSD
+614 FSIEQDFSH
-623 YYQGLPKV
+623 YYQGLPTV
-631 FHNIQESDFSAEVFE
+631 LHDIQESDFSADVFE
-646 FLQLYQVKAAIIVPI
+646 LLQLYQVKAAMVVPI
-661 LNEEHLWGLLIAHQ
+661 LNGEHLWGLLIVHQ
-675 CTAPRYWQAFE
+675 CGAPRYWQAFE
-686 VNLLRQLASQVAIA
+686 VNLLQQLASQVAIA

-707 QQVQAANEELQ
+707 QQVQAANKELH

-740 SEWQRLKGEQLSLS
+740 AEWQRLKREQLSLS
-754 LILLDVD
+754 LILFDVD

-773 GGDDCLRQLAS
+773 AGDDCLRQLAS

-817 IYVAQTIGQ
+817 SYVAQTIRQ
-826 AVRDLAIPHTQ
+826 IVRDLAIPHTQ

-849 VVSIVPNS
+849 VVSIVPNC

-869 KALYVAKQQGRD
+869 KALYLAKQQGRD